1 VAALLPAAPC
11 GAPDVAPEQ
20 PAGPTP
26 FERPELPD
34 DAGPVPGVEPI
45 VEGAFVLEPLEF
57 VLEPLEF
64 MLPELV
70 PPDAPEVVADPPA
83 APPAP
88 PALCA
93 RAAPQTSENTAV
105 EASKIRLI

>member
-1 VAALLPAAPC
+1 
-11 GAPDVAPEQ
+11 
-20 PAGPTP
+20 
-26 FERPELPD
+26 
-34 DAGPVPGVEPI
+34 VPGVEPI

-57 VLEPLEF
+57 

-70 PPDAPEVVADPPA
+70 PLDAPEVAADPPA
-83 APPAP
+83 VPPVPPDPPAVPPVPP

-105 EASKIRLI
+105 EASKIRFINTSRGKSRQSDVAGYSP